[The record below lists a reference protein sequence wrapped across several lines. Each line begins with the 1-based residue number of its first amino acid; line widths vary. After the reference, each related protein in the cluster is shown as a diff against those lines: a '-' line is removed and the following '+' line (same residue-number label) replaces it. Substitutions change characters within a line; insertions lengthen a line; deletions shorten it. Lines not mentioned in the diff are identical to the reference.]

1 MDSSVTAADVDE
13 YLLRELAVQ
22 EWVAEV
28 LMEDLNALKEEKT
41 ATFHELLRDG
51 VLLCRLMLSLKM
63 GSVPRYYEGKD
74 LNQAYRRKEN
84 IGFFLAACEEC
95 GIPPTKRFALSDLD
109 RHGNSARVM
118 ECIEAI
124 AETADKEWNF
134 YFKLKPKE
142 EMYKRNITFDE
153 GDRKRAEILLA
164 RFAYRNTTASTAS
177 KEKALAQDDTPAS
190 GVMANEKVVRGVVLL
205 QALVRGGRA
214 RKAYIKRVRD
224 VAYRE
229 NVAREILQTEKDY
242 VNNLMLLMSVF
253 INPIKESLTDNVW
266 KPKNGSKLGEV
277 TLKEV
282 KSLYNDLQVIVNY
295 NGKLLRDLTP
305 RVEKWTPHQ
314 KLGDIFL
321 QLGLFLKVYTQ
332 YVKDY
337 DRARSE
343 LAHARKNSL
352 EFGAYITD
360 LEKSNGA
367 KLENKDIFAYLIMP
381 VQRIPR
387 YQLLL
392 RDLLKHT
399 EKDHNDFESLQKALD
414 QIASVASYI
423 EEKAEESEHVH
434 LVSTI
439 QSRFSNRAENL
450 VVPGRKFVRQGTL
463 IVWSVKQKKRQ
474 PNQVFLFSD
483 LLVVAKSTGSG
494 LAALKRKKPMAAEK
508 DLKFRASFQLKY
520 LVPRSIPDDPKNKH
534 SFGLD
539 TEFGESLI
547 RFFAESELEKTEW
560 VNELTTIKKKMDGD
574 RAAREDLINS
584 LTRKKGGMQ
593 GRELKRAI
601 STIELNQAANEL
613 LGSPQ
618 IAALRAAALRPRGQ
632 SLTNDVPK
640 RAAVYVPAGQK
651 SSVSLAQQ
659 AAQQLEGERAQ
670 GNYFDTP
677 RPDLTHSAPAPGA
690 HGPPPPVSPRKKPI
704 GGPASAPNS
713 PYTSSLS
720 FPAVDNGGCQPRFRT
735 TSCRTLPKMA
745 ERPEGLESSLK
756 TTTVVPSSPRKK
768 SKSKSKEALPA
779 AANEEKDGAAD
790 NGDTSA
796 Q

>member
-1 MDSSVTAADVDE
+1 MGGRGADGGPERPQGGKDGH
-13 YLLRELAVQ
+13 
-22 EWVAEV
+22 
-28 LMEDLNALKEEKT
+28 
-41 ATFHELLRDG
+41 FHELLRDG

-177 KEKALAQDDTPAS
+177 KEKALAQDDAPAS

-399 EKDHNDFESLQKALD
+399 EKDHNDFESLQ
-414 QIASVASYI
+414 
-423 EEKAEESEHVH
+423 KAEESEHVH

-651 SSVSLAQQ
+651 SS
-659 AAQQLEGERAQ
+659 
-670 GNYFDTP
+670 
-677 RPDLTHSAPAPGA
+677 
-690 HGPPPPVSPRKKPI
+690 PI

-790 NGDTSA
+790 NDDTSSA